1 MFSTTKKRKNRNYIL
16 TSIII
21 LFVFFISSIAYF
33 SYIYHN
39 DESYKKILEINKSL
53 NREKISGKLYFLAFK
68 IIRKASDELNLA
80 RVYKKIK
87 YQNPSTVNLEM
98 SGADVVLLKNK

>member
-33 SYIYHN
+33 LYIYHN

-68 IIRKASDELNLA
+68 IIRKASHELNLA

-87 YQNPSTVNLEM
+87 YQNPSTLNLEI
-98 SGADVVLLKNK
+98 SVADVSFIK